1 MSASASDA
9 AAPQRGFSDTWNP
22 ILVKE
27 LRAALRG
34 RYFRVLFPLTL
45 LVATAVAVLQ
55 LVDGI
60 EYRRDRAGIELFQG
74 VFVCLLLAVNGLV
87 PFAAFLNMGHEWE
100 EHTYDLLV
108 LSKLKPRQI
117 VFGKLLS
124 VGVEAL
130 LYVSAFAP
138 FLVFAFLLRGI
149 GIETIVMLL
158 AGALVASASCSAV
171 AMALSS
177 LSRARSVRV
186 VLLVLLG
193 GILIGAN
200 AAMIGF
206 SSLYVR
212 NPDAMSSP
220 GEWLAL
226 VTTFVGI
233 AIPGVLALGVA
244 SSSLAHAEENASTVP
259 RIVVTAVLVVVAGL
273 LVGLFVTSPSGDVPE
288 IAGAILTIGV
298 TLCDLFFASEPERLT
313 LRARE
318 QTPRSPLGALL
329 AFPFLPGGARG
340 LALLALHFA
349 LILATTFVLTELGA
363 AAAHYSHARFV
374 HAVHDVA
381 LLQVFCFAY
390 VAIPTLLFASR
401 STRPGVRIFTR
412 VLVPVGAL
420 LSMFVPALVGFLV
433 GERDWVEMK
442 HAFDP
447 FWVAFGRSGGGTA
460 LDGFVFAAGALVVLA
475 NAPRLQRAVTDVL
488 DASRVRRRAA
498 QERSRAA

>member
-108 LSKLKPRQI
+108 LSKLKPREI

-130 LYVSAFAP
+130 LYVSAFGP

-149 GIETIVMLL
+149 GIETILLLL

-177 LSRARSVRV
+177 LSRSRAVRV

-193 GILIGAN
+193 GILVAAN
-200 AAMIGF
+200 AGMIAF
-206 SSLYVR
+206 SAYYAR
-212 NPDAMSSP
+212 NPSAIHSFE
-220 GEWLAL
+220 EWLVLA
-226 VTTFVGI
+226 TTFVGI

-244 SSSLAHAEENASTVP
+244 TSSLAHAEENASTVP
-259 RIVVTAVLVVVAGL
+259 RVVVTLVLVVVASL
-273 LVGLFVTSPSGDVPE
+273 LAALFVADPSGDVPE

-313 LRARE
+313 RRARE
-318 QTPRSPLGALL
+318 DLPRSPLGALF

-349 LILATTFVLTELGA
+349 LILAAIFGLTEFGA
-363 AAAHYSHARFV
+363 PARHYTHASFT
-374 HAVHDVA
+374 HAVRDVA
-381 LLQVFCFAY
+381 LLQVYCFAY
-390 VAIPTLLFASR
+390 VAVPTLVFAAR
-401 STRPGVRIFTR
+401 SDRPGTRLLVR

-433 GERDWVEMK
+433 GQRDWVQME

-447 FWVAFGRSGGGTA
+447 FWVAFGRSSDHA
-460 LDGFVFAAGALVVLA
+460 VLDGIVYCAGALVVLA
-475 NAPRLQRAVTDVL
+475 NAPRLQRALTEVL